1 MTARQSKQTEQTRP
15 DSWTAGQLNTLGFAK
30 PPQATKVV
38 VAMSGGVDSSVVA
51 ALLHDAGYEV
61 VGITLQLYDHGAAV
75 AARGACC
82 AGADIHDAR
91 SVAARLGI
99 PHFVLDY
106 ESKFKAGVMD
116 GFADAYLAGHTPIP
130 CVRCNQTVKFT
141 DLLEMARDLE
151 ADCLATGHYVRRLDG
166 PDGLELLR
174 GVDAGKD
181 QSYFLFATTPDQ
193 LDYLRFPLGG
203 MTKQETRQLARQFG
217 LSVQDKPDSQDICFV
232 PNGRYGDVV
241 RRLRPGAIEPG
252 EIVHLDG
259 TVLGQHEGVIDYTI
273 GQRKGLGIGGR
284 KPVEEGVH
292 GDISPLF
299 VVAIDAAKKQVIV
312 GPKEALACAEVHLEA
327 LNWLGPEMTPEM
339 TPEAASLSDKVRK
352 DGLPLLA
359 RLRNTGPA
367 MPARLIINEAGE
379 AVLYLD
385 APQFGIAPG
394 QAAVLYDAARPE
406 QVLGGGWIK
415 AAPAAL

>member
-15 DSWTAGQLNTLGFAK
+15 ESWPAGQLNSLGFAK
-30 PPQATKVV
+30 PPQDTKVV

-51 ALLHDAGYEV
+51 ALLHETGYEV

-106 ESKFKAGVMD
+106 ESKFKAGVME

-141 DLLEMARDLE
+141 DLLDMARDLE
-151 ADCLATGHYVRRLDG
+151 ADCLATGHYVRRVQG

-181 QSYFLFATTPDQ
+181 QSYFLFATTAEQ

-203 MTKQETRQLARQFG
+203 LTKQETRRLAGQFG

-252 EIVHLDG
+252 EILHLDG

-284 KPVEEGVH
+284 KAVEAGVH
-292 GDISPLF
+292 GDTSPLF
-299 VVAIDAAKKQVIV
+299 VVAIDAARKQVIV
-312 GPKEALACAEVHLEA
+312 GPKEALACAEVHLEEV
-327 LNWLGPEMTPEM
+327 NWLDLGDANLSDIM
-339 TPEAASLSDKVRK
+339 PEA
-352 DGLPLLA
+352 GLPLLA

-367 MPARLIINEAGE
+367 MPARLVLNKGGA
-379 AVLYLD
+379 AMLYLD
-385 APQFGIAPG
+385 EPQFGIAPG
-394 QAAVLYDAARPE
+394 QAGVLYDRNRPE
-406 QVLGGGWIK
+406 RMLGGGWIK
-415 AAPAAL
+415 AAPGLTGIESGDRR